1 MYVYAIFKY
10 VVIVSFFLVKPTRLA
25 IVQSLKLAMASYW
38 ILLLVLQHVS
48 SLQFGSFPPL
58 PIIS

>member
-1 MYVYAIFKY
+1 MYVYAILKY
-10 VVIVSFFLVKPTRLA
+10 VVIVFFFSAKPTRLA

-38 ILLLVLQHVS
+38 ILLLVLQHIS
-48 SLQFGSFPPL
+48 SLQFGSLPPL

>member
-1 MYVYAIFKY
+1 MYVYAILKY
-10 VVIVSFFLVKPTRLA
+10 VVIVSFFSTKPTRV

-48 SLQFGSFPPL
+48 SLQFGSLPPL